1 MYIIIIFKYDSIE
14 FKNDSYMYI
23 KHKILTKCI
32 ICINMYRI
40 YKTYFIHTIC
50 IKEACMA
57 VKIAV
62 ANQKGG
68 VGKTTT
74 ALALADGLRIRG
86 KSVLLIDTDPQ
97 RNSTRVYGA
106 QTDGVATLYDIIFSD
121 YTADQCI
128 QHTEYGDIIAS
139 DEQLQNA
146 DTQVRPSPKMYRFIR
161 TALKKV
167 ERNYDYIIFDTPP
180 RTGILLG
187 NVLEAAEQVIV
198 PVTCDIFGIQGLLD
212 FYETIK
218 EYQDDN
224 DRLRILGLLKI
235 KYKGRQNLTKDI
247 EDNLLPEYAHQMNTK
262 VFHTAIRESVKCQE
276 AQTLR
281 QSIFEYAPAS
291 TTAIDYNALIDE
303 IMEG

>member
-1 MYIIIIFKYDSIE
+1 
-14 FKNDSYMYI
+14 
-23 KHKILTKCI
+23 
-32 ICINMYRI
+32 
-40 YKTYFIHTIC
+40 
-50 IKEACMA
+50 MA
-57 VKIAV
+57 IKIAV

-86 KSVLLIDTDPQ
+86 RSVLLVDTDPQ

-106 QTDGVATLYDIIFSD
+106 ETDGVATLYDIIFSD

-128 QHTEYGDIIAS
+128 QHTQYGDIITS

-146 DTQVRPSPKMYRFIR
+146 DTQVRPSPKMYKYIR
-161 TALKKV
+161 TAIRKTEK
-167 ERNYDYIIFDTPP
+167 NYDYIIFDTPP

-187 NVLEAAEQVIV
+187 NVLEAADQVIV

-212 FYETIK
+212 FFETVK

-224 DRLRILGLLKI
+224 DKLQILGLLKI
-235 KYKGRQNLTKDI
+235 KYKGRQSLTRDI
-247 EDNLLPEYAHQMNTK
+247 EENLLPEYARQMNTR
-262 VFHTAIRESVKCQE
+262 VFRTAVRESVKCQE

-281 QSIFEYAPAS
+281 RSLFEYAPTS
-291 TTAIDYNALIDE
+291 TTAIDYDALIDE
-303 IMEG
+303 IMEV